1 MQSKL
6 KFKIQLR
13 IKKSFETPSLTFF
26 LVHRHTKKV
35 DIFPNSVIDIDSLI
49 GDGYIS
55 IALLYAVFAFA
66 NFFAPALVEAFGH
79 KMALFVSSLTYLVY
93 VVMYL
98 YPYPVMNKLP
108 KEHQSRL
115 GFLV

>member
-1 MQSKL
+1 M
-6 KFKIQLR
+6 
-13 IKKSFETPSLTFF
+13 
-26 LVHRHTKKV
+26 
-35 DIFPNSVIDIDSLI
+35 IDIDSLI

-108 KEHQSRL
+108 KQHHSRL
-115 GFLV
+115 GFLVYSSIWDL